1 MDGNLQLPKNVAKI
15 HRFWPF
21 QYGNHLV
28 YQRFWPFWTF
38 ISNKWWFPKI
48 GNWIDW
54 KFGGLKF
61 EAGLKQR
68 PFFWGE
74 LPHQPLII
82 HPIPIDIKPDLLTL
96 VPQKSSKY
104 VTVYIQMCIY
114 IYIYIIYNHPLRGNR
129 NMLPLPPRFSSAV
142 AKSALILR
150 DQRRC
155 GRVVLKDFPGPL
167 QVIKT
172 RCLWITRTPLFW
184 PTALSK
190 SWTLI
195 VLRASRSTTTTKAC
209 RVGPHDLKILI

>member
-68 PFFWGE
+68 PFFWGGTS
-74 LPHQPLII
+74 PPTVDHPSNTHRHQTRSSNTCATKII
-82 HPIPIDIKPDLLTL
+82 KICDC
-96 VPQKSSKY
+96 
-104 VTVYIQMCIY
+104 VYTDVY